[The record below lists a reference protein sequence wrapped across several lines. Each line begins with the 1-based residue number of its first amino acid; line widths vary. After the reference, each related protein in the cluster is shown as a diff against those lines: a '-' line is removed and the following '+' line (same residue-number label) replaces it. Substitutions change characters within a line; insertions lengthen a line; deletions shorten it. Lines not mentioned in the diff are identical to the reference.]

1 MMDNDKPETK
11 HASPEP
17 QVSGNDNPAG
27 PVTGADTVPPDV
39 ETAPLDEEAASE
51 SPPPEPSEV
60 AEVKDRLLRALAE
73 MENLRARTAR
83 EIDDARKY
91 AITGFARSL
100 LEVGDNLGRALAAVP
115 PERRGETEFVK
126 NLVVG
131 VEMTEKT
138 LQGVLERHQVRK
150 VMPQKGDRFDHHRH
164 QAMLEVPSS
173 ELAPGSIAEVMQAG
187 YVIADR
193 LLRPAL
199 VGVAKAPPTAP
210 AADQPAAAPASS
222 PATGATGDQVDIEA

>member
-1 MMDNDKPETK
+1 MMDNDKHEPKQT
-11 HASPEP
+11 PEP
-17 QVSGNDNPAG
+17 QVTGNDHPAD
-27 PVTGADTVPPDV
+27 PVGAAGATPSEV
-39 ETAPLDEEAASE
+39 ETALLDEETT
-51 SPPPEPSEV
+51 PEPPAPEPGEV
-60 AEVKDRLLRALAE
+60 ADLKDRLLRALAE
-73 MENLRARTAR
+73 MENLRTRTAR
-83 EIDDARKY
+83 DIDDARKY

-115 PERRGETEFVK
+115 LERRGETEFVK

-150 VMPQKGDRFDHHRH
+150 VMPQKGDKFDHHRH

-173 ELAPGSIAEVMQAG
+173 ELAPGTIAEVMQAG

-193 LLRPAL
+193 LLRPAM
-199 VGVAKAPPTAP
+199 VGVAKAPPAAP
-210 AADQPAAAPASS
+210 AQDEPAAAPASC
-222 PATGATGDQVDIEA
+222 PAPGAAGDQVDIEA